1 MTANISD
8 ILSNAFSHSIAISLF
23 NEKNK
28 ELIPHNLFNFF
39 KNKINPNTILDKDLV
54 KRVELH
60 NNINWDIIEKNKAIR
75 VLSRD
80 VSLFERIDIEKLE
93 ISTADLYPIFIQHPE
108 LIHEFVKDFDKIT
121 PLEAIRLLECNED
134 LIDYIDI
141 SKYKFSKKDM
151 MEMVKKFRTSVR
163 IMERLDLES
172 LEHYSTRKLLCR
184 TGVDYIDR
192 LNISQLKASDWLEV
206 LEQHPNLLEYCDLNI
221 FEKND
226 CYLLTKLAI
235 KFPELDY
242 LIIKNSDKISAL
254 GWENLIKED
263 LDRYEEICKWEK
275 FTESNWIKVIKKHP
289 HLSSLKQKY
298 YIF

>member
-1 MTANISD
+1 MTADISD

-28 ELIPHNLFNFF
+28 ELIPSNLSAFYF
-39 KNKINPNTILDKDLV
+39 KKVNPNTILDKDLV
-54 KRVELH
+54 KAVELH
-60 NNINWDIIEKNKAIR
+60 DNINWDIIEKNKAIR

-80 VSLFERIDIEKLE
+80 IDLLNRIDIEKLK

-108 LIHEFVKDFDKIT
+108 LIHEFVKDFDAIT
-121 PLEAIRLLECNED
+121 PLEAIRLLECNEE
-134 LIDYIDI
+134 LIEYIDI
-141 SKYKFSKKDM
+141 SKYDFSKKDM
-151 MEMVKKFRTSVR
+151 MEMVKKFRTSTR
-163 IMERLDLES
+163 IMERLDLSS
-172 LEHYSTRKLLCR
+172 LEHFSTRKLLCR

-192 LNISQLKASDWLEV
+192 LNLSQLKASDWLEV
-206 LEQHPNLLEYCDLNI
+206 LEQHPDLLDYCDLTI

-226 CYLLTKLAI
+226 CYLLTKLAL

-254 GWENLIKED
+254 GWENLIKEE
-263 LDRYEEICKWEK
+263 LERYEEYCKWEK
-275 FTESNWIKVIKKHP
+275 FTESNWSKVIKKHP
-289 HLSSLKQKY
+289 QLSTLKQKY